1 MRTLFYTMVT
11 MITEMITGL
20 EHDNLRLWNV
30 GTYIN
35 KSQDVTVMLNVLC
48 LIVTLSV
55 ILGIIYMVC
64 CYIINKR
71 EQKLNIG

>member
-1 MRTLFYTMVT
+1 MRTLFYTIVT

-35 KSQDVTVMLNVLC
+35 KSQDVTVILNVLC
-48 LIVTLSV
+48 LIVTISV
-55 ILGIIYMVC
+55 VWGIIDMV

-71 EQKLNIG
+71 KQKLNIG

>member
-11 MITEMITGL
+11 MITELITGL

-35 KSQDVTVMLNVLC
+35 TSHNVIVILNISC

>member
-20 EHDNLRLWNV
+20 EHNNLKLWNV

-35 KSQDVTVMLNVLC
+35 TSQNVIVVLNILC
-48 LIVTLSV
+48 LIVTIGV
-55 ILGIIYMVC
+55 VLGIIDMIV
-64 CYIINKR
+64 CYIMDKR